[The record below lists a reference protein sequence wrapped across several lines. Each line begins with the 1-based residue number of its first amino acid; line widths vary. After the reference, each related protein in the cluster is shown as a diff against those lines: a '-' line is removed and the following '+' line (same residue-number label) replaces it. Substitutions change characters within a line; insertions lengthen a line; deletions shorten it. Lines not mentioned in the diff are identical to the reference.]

1 MGDEPIIL
9 QQTFKEKLLFY
20 TTAFF
25 VLLAVFS
32 LFGFLFL
39 VPFVIEPAF
48 TTIFMEFDETPAECV
63 TAEVEHFK
71 GASNCSWTS
80 CREGCTKE
88 VYECTQ
94 IRVNYKVFDVIDGEN
109 DTLSYDDEEEEAD
122 DGADGAGAE
131 RAPSIESGSKTSA
144 KMFNTMYQQLPPPH
158 KQLYY
163 HQPYQH
169 YRQSYQHYRHRT
181 ERGIRE
187 YDYVDSYD
195 HLHRDSSYKSADL
208 EFMEYS
214 EATDQEVTNTNE
226 NASEWFFTGAKL
238 FPNVKGCGEFFSFLF
253 NFVFRLHCVRNI
265 YIVIWFTLKSK
276 PNIDRLPTDAE
287 LQHMD
292 EKVHKDRLE
301 FLVLLFARRSRLG
314 D

>member
-20 TTAFF
+20 ITAFF
-25 VLLAVFS
+25 VLLATFS

-63 TAEVEHFK
+63 TAEIEHFK

-94 IRVNYKVFDVIDGEN
+94 IRVNYKVFDVM
-109 DTLSYDDEEEEAD
+109 DDENGTVSYEDDDDD
-122 DGADGAGAE
+122 DGGDGGGT
-131 RAPSIESGSKTSA
+131 SIESGGKSSTKLSSST
-144 KMFNTMYQQLPPPH
+144 TMYQQLPPPH

-163 HQPYQH
+163 HQPYPH
-169 YRQSYQHYRHRT
+169 YQQSYQHYRHRI

-195 HLHRDSSYKSADL
+195 NLHRDSYKSADL

-214 EATDQEVTNTNE
+214 DVQEVPNTNE

-238 FPNVKGCGEFFSFLF
+238 FPNVKGCGKFPLSY
-253 NFVFRLHCVRNI
+253 FV
-265 YIVIWFTLKSK
+265 
-276 PNIDRLPTDAE
+276 
-287 LQHMD
+287 
-292 EKVHKDRLE
+292 
-301 FLVLLFARRSRLG
+301 
-314 D
+314 

>member
-20 TTAFF
+20 ITAFF
-25 VLLAVFS
+25 VLLAIFS

-63 TAEVEHFK
+63 TAEIEHFK

-94 IRVNYKVFDVIDGEN
+94 IRVNYKVFDVIDDEN
-109 DTLSYDDEEEEAD
+109 DTMSYGDDDDDEGNDNANVN
-122 DGADGAGAE
+122 DGRVGGGRGAGT
-131 RAPSIESGSKTSA
+131 STESKGTKSSPK
-144 KMFNTMYQQLPPPH
+144 MYQQLPPPH

-169 YRQSYQHYRHRT
+169 YQQSYQHYRHRT

-195 HLHRDSSYKSADL
+195 NLHRESADSYKSADL

-214 EATDQEVTNTNE
+214 DTIHDVPNTME

-238 FPNVKGCGEFFSFLF
+238 FPNVKGCGEFGLF
-253 NFVFRLHCVRNI
+253 FPLFFCYSI
-265 YIVIWFTLKSK
+265 YLIV
-276 PNIDRLPTDAE
+276 
-287 LQHMD
+287 
-292 EKVHKDRLE
+292 
-301 FLVLLFARRSRLG
+301 
-314 D
+314 

>member
-9 QQTFKEKLLFY
+9 PPTFKEKALFY

-25 VLLAVFS
+25 VLLAIFS

-48 TTIFMEFDETPAECV
+48 TTIFMEFSETPAECV
-63 TAEVEHFK
+63 TAEIEHFK

-94 IRVNYKVFDVIDGEN
+94 IRVNYKVFDVFDDEN
-109 DTLSYDDEEEEAD
+109 DTLSYDDEDDAD
-122 DGADGAGAE
+122 DSGGDGGGGGSEKAS
-131 RAPSIESGSKTSA
+131 SIESGPKSSA
-144 KMFNTMYQQLPPPH
+144 KMFNTMYEQLPPPH
-158 KQLYY
+158 KQLYH

-195 HLHRDSSYKSADL
+195 NLHRDSSYKSADL

-214 EATDQEVTNTNE
+214 EDVQEVPNANE
-226 NASEWFFTGAKL
+226 NASEWYFTGAKL
-238 FPNVKGCGEFFSFLF
+238 FPNVKGCGEFNFFFS
-253 NFVFRLHCVRNI
+253 NFI
-265 YIVIWFTLKSK
+265 
-276 PNIDRLPTDAE
+276 
-287 LQHMD
+287 
-292 EKVHKDRLE
+292 
-301 FLVLLFARRSRLG
+301 
-314 D
+314 